1 VEKAIPR
8 SGLRTRRQRRIAL
21 VACACA
27 LASAPAHASGTL
39 ELVPDIYGLLPILVV
54 AFSLLILPV
63 NSLIFKP
70 IFRALDARA
79 ARIEGARR
87 RAEHLRVQSAQ
98 VLQSYESSIRAAWS
112 EAETVR
118 KQQTAAVRAE
128 QVSLN
133 AAARAQAEAKVEQ
146 ARSELARARSEAA
159 TSLRASARDLSLAA
173 AERVLGRSLS

>member
-1 VEKAIPR
+1 M
-8 SGLRTRRQRRIAL
+8 
-21 VACACA
+21 ACACA
-27 LASAPAHASGTL
+27 LASAPAQASGAL
-39 ELVPDIYGLLPILVV
+39 ELVPDVYGLLPILVV

-70 IFRALDARA
+70 IFRALDERA

-98 VLQSYESSIRAAWS
+98 ILQSYESAIRAAWS
-112 EAETVR
+112 EAEAAR
-118 KQQTAAVRAE
+118 KQQSAAVRAE
-128 QVSLN
+128 QALLN

-146 ARSELARARSEAA
+146 ARSELARARGEAA
-159 TSLRASARDLSLAA
+159 SRLRASAQELSLAA